1 MRALYLLSALVP
13 ALVAVSSPVLAQGD
27 GQAVHFLEQWDADAD
42 GKVTL
47 EEARSKRGEVFYMF
61 DSDEDGTLNPD
72 EWALVADHMQAEM
85 DLKSEMR
92 PAKGQG
98 QGQGQGKG
106 MNGPGQAMHAAMSP
120 AFNDADGNGVVTEA
134 EFVAATDT
142 LFTNL
147 DRNAD
152 GVVSAA
158 DFAR

>member
-13 ALVAVSSPVLAQGD
+13 ALVAVSSPVLAQDD

-42 GKVTL
+42 DKVTL
-47 EEARSKRGEVFYMF
+47 EEARSKRGEVFHMF
-61 DSDEDGTLNPD
+61 DSNGDGTLNLD
-72 EWALVADHMQAEM
+72 EGALVADHMQAEM
-85 DLKSEMR
+85 DMKSEMR
-92 PAKGQG
+92 PTK
-98 QGQGQGKG
+98 GQGQGKG
-106 MNGPGQAMHAAMSP
+106 MNGPGQAVHAAMSP
-120 AFNDADGNGVVTEA
+120 AFNDADGNGVVTGA

-142 LFTNL
+142 LFTTL